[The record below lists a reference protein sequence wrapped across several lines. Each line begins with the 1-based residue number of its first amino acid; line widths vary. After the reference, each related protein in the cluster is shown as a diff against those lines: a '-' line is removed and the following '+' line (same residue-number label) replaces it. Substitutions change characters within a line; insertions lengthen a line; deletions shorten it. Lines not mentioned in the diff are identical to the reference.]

1 METVRRTS
9 THGAILALL
18 LLCGFPLFGFALNV
32 VGRDGTHTTI
42 AIPDGPVG
50 NLHYDKSGVALYAAQ
65 ELQYHIRESTGVTVP
80 FKRESEKPSGKG
92 LIYLGACQQT
102 KTSGIATDDLVPNAC
117 IIKLVDG
124 DLFLVGDNN
133 SGVFG
138 YDATHGPWTIA
149 LYPTRIGTRFSV
161 YEFLEEHM
169 AVKWLWPGK
178 SGEVIPKYTEIQ
190 VTSWDSTWRPPLI
203 SVNLGDNPYQVNIF
217 ETARWS
223 SREALDT
230 YLFNQAVWQRRHRL
244 APSADLFLSHCF
256 KYYWNEYGQKHPEFF
271 NLLPDGTRRSDPLY
285 PDGHGHPSHTSMCV
299 SEPGLWKTIVK
310 KWAATRT
317 PGNPFI
323 KLGENDNPGMCT
335 CSNCL
340 AWDESEEPD
349 AERLARA
356 KEAYAK
362 GDWKWFHALSALPDR
377 YAKFYLAVQK
387 EAEKIDPNATVM
399 GFGYAN
405 FTAPPR
411 KTNLNDRVII
421 VYVPSFMFPFT
432 KEKLELEHRQ
442 CDSWGETG
450 ASLLLR
456 PNYFLQLHT
465 MPLFFARKFGIDF
478 QFLTG
483 RGLTATAFDSL
494 TGQWSTQGPNLY
506 MLARLQTQPNKPVIE
521 ILEEYYGGFRS
532 AKDAVRE
539 YFHHWE
545 VVSESI
551 TDAKIDEFVA
561 NHGNPN
567 PTFGFL
573 VYAHAFFTPAVMHQG
588 RALLTRAQVAA
599 QGDPLAA
606 KRVAF
611 LERGLRRAE
620 LTLAAQAAF
629 RACQQNQTDSTFQ
642 AAVRELDSYRRSV
655 DTKDTDNVSSVYWFE
670 GRHWDRQQVYKSSD

>member
-1 METVRRTS
+1 
-9 THGAILALL
+9 
-18 LLCGFPLFGFALNV
+18 
-32 VGRDGTHTTI
+32 
-42 AIPDGPVG
+42 
-50 NLHYDKSGVALYAAQ
+50 
-65 ELQYHIRESTGVTVP
+65 
-80 FKRESEKPSGKG
+80 
-92 LIYLGACQQT
+92 
-102 KTSGIATDDLVPNAC
+102 
-117 IIKLVDG
+117 
-124 DLFLVGDNN
+124 
-133 SGVFG
+133 
-138 YDATHGPWTIA
+138 
-149 LYPTRIGTRFSV
+149 
-161 YEFLEEHM
+161 M

-178 SGEVIPKYTEIQ
+178 SGEVIPKYTDIQ
-190 VTSWDSTWRPPLI
+190 VRRWDSTWRPPLI

-223 SREALDT
+223 SPEALDT

-244 APSADLFLSHCF
+244 AQSADLFLSHCF

-271 NLLPDGTRRSDPLY
+271 NLLPDGTRRADPLY

-299 SEPGLWKTIVK
+299 SEPGLWKTIVE

-340 AWDESEEPD
+340 AWDESDEPD
-349 AERLARA
+349 SERLARP
-356 KEAYAK
+356 KEAHAK
-362 GDWKWFHALSALPDR
+362 GDWKWFHALSSLPDR

-405 FTAPPR
+405 FTDPPR
-411 KTNLNDRVII
+411 KTKLNDRVII

-432 KEKLELEHRQ
+432 KEKLEREHRQ
-442 CDSWGETG
+442 WDSWGETG

-456 PNYFLQLHT
+456 PNYFLQLHS
-465 MPLFFARKFGIDF
+465 MPLFFARRFGTDF
-478 QFLTG
+478 QSLTG

-506 MLARLQTQPNKPVIE
+506 MLARLQPQPKKPVLE
-521 ILEEYYGGFRS
+521 ILEEYYGGFRA

-551 TDAKIDEFVA
+551 TDAKIDEAVA
-561 NHGNPN
+561 NHGTPN
-567 PTFGFL
+567 PTFGSL

-588 RALLTRAQVAA
+588 RALITRAQVAS
-599 QGDPLAA
+599 QGDPLIA

-620 LTLAAQAAF
+620 LTLAAQASF
-629 RACQQNQTDSTFQ
+629 RACQQNQTDATFP

-655 DTKDTDNVSSVYWFE
+655 DTKDADNVSWVYWFE
-670 GRHWDRQQVYKSSD
+670 GRRWGRQQVYKSSD